1 MDSSPAAH
9 YTGRRGF
16 KSKER
21 DSTMFT
27 TEDKT
32 IAPTIDGG
40 IASAAG
46 ISTKPVTTASIGT
59 TTTTAPASRPVA
71 NMDETDWTTMLMEM
85 RILSA

>member
-1 MDSSPAAH
+1 MDFSPAAH

-27 TEDKT
+27 TENKT

-40 IASAAG
+40 IASAA
-46 ISTKPVTTASIGT
+46 SIGT
-59 TTTTAPASRPVA
+59 TTTTAPASRHVA